1 MVSPGVVIAS
11 RFRVV
16 APLGEGGQGRV
27 VRALDL
33 ARGREVALK
42 MVAAHALDAVV
53 AELEVATRLVHPSLA
68 RIADVGRVRVGDRE
82 IAWIA
87 SELIEGV
94 SLARFASG
102 ARWAAMERAIVSA
115 LEGLAALHGAG
126 LRHGDVRA
134 ENVLVAAD
142 GRAVLVDLGLAG
154 ALGSALRGAT
164 PGLVAPEL
172 VRGAR
177 DVDGRGDLYALG
189 IAMRALLPTI
199 GEPVPYAARA
209 VIDALAHDD
218 PARRPSAAEALATLG
233 VRARAVEAIPA
244 ALVGRDGALE
254 ALDALVARVS
264 EGAVGARVVRVVGP
278 SGSGRTAL
286 LSRFR
291 WRCGLR
297 AEIVEPIA
305 GALGDAIARAAGRE
319 GTVRGVA
326 DALAAIDRA
335 SGRGRACVIVIDDA
349 DRLATDA
356 RALLDAITRAIDP
369 RGPIAVVIATSEG
382 EGLRLAPLE
391 TRDVTTW
398 LGARIEPD
406 AIEALTH
413 ASEGL
418 PGRIVAILD
427 ALRGAHVD
435 RAAIAE
441 TVRKLARRG
450 APMDA
455 STTERASAMSIAAA
469 GGTLDDGEADALGL
483 DAARI
488 AALVSRGWARRE
500 RASLRL
506 VVAVED
512 VLASARPAE
521 RRAAFLALAATA
533 ARDPSPQRAIVERA
547 RRLAEAGET
556 DEASALLLGHPD
568 APWDRE
574 RAAIVARASGRAD
587 VLLAL
592 AGIEE
597 RTGRADLALAT
608 IARALRTRPDH
619 SMRAEAREAAASA
632 YLRRGDGARALRVL
646 ARTTGVRH
654 ADLVA
659 RASIQLGRYDEAR
672 RAAEDALR
680 GDAIDDAMR
689 ADLLEDVGVAAG
701 YLGDRSASDRAL
713 AEAERLRRAS
723 GRDDPRA
730 RVRIASY
737 RAIHA
742 YRAGELEAAA
752 ARYREA
758 LAIAEE
764 HALDDQLASAALNL
778 GTTEH
783 LRGELGAAR
792 DAYERALR
800 LAHALGR
807 VRTHAVALFDRA
819 QLLADAGASA
829 RAEIEAVA
837 ALDAARAGGLD
848 AMIACCLELRGAL
861 ALGRGDPDGA
871 TGLANEAIA
880 IADRIGAT
888 RERAELAILEGQIA
902 LARGALDGATSHV
915 DRARDDAGAADARD
929 LIAKSCA
936 TRARIE
942 LAHERPER
950 ALAAAEEGLA
960 ALGPGGARDVEAE
973 LAALAAQAADHAG
986 APATARPFR
995 DRARAIW
1002 ERAALTL
1009 PASERAA
1016 FWAVPKRRDLG
1027 GGERAAPG
1035 ASARERWLER
1045 LLAVNAR
1052 LTSSLRA
1059 TDVLEVAMDAAI
1071 ELTGG
1076 ERGFVLLAD
1085 REGGELR
1092 VAAARHVDRRRVDRA
1107 WLEWSRSIAERVI
1120 ASGEPILSAEATED
1134 ARFAEQRSV
1143 RALGLRSVLAVPIR
1157 GRGGTLG
1164 ALYLDH
1170 RFARGSFAEGG
1181 VGILVAFADQVAIA
1195 LENARLHEE
1204 LATRTREL
1212 ERERRR
1218 IASSLDEKGR
1228 EIERL
1233 EDTIRAMRGA
1243 GPDARYEELGL
1254 IGRGE
1259 AIRALLARVDRV
1271 APAGLPVLITGES
1284 GTGKELVARA
1294 LHRFGPTPE
1303 GPMISINCAALP
1315 ATLLESELFGHA
1327 RGAFTGADRDRVG
1340 LFVRASGGTLFLD
1353 EIGELPLALQAKL
1366 LRALQEREVR
1376 PLGGSRSVAFSARVI
1391 AATHRDLRAD
1401 VAGQR
1406 FREDLFYRLAVVEV
1420 AVPPL
1425 RERLEDLPLLAA
1437 HVIAR
1442 LARETKREPAPRLTP
1457 AALRTLARHAWPGNV
1472 RELENVLASAMVQSE
1487 DARIDA
1493 RDLALD
1499 GGRTPP
1505 ARRSLSR
1512 RDADEREAARVASAL
1527 EASGFNV
1534 SEVCRTLGI
1543 PRTTLYRKMKRWGIE
1558 PGSARDPR

>member
-16 APLGEGGQGRV
+16 APLGQGGQGRV

-42 MVAAHALDAVV
+42 IVAAHALDAVV

-68 RIADVGRVRVGDRE
+68 RIADVGRTRVGDRE

-94 SLARFASG
+94 SLARFAVG
-102 ARWAAMERAIVSA
+102 ARWASMERAIVSA

-126 LRHGDVRA
+126 LRHGDARA

-142 GRAVLVDLGLAG
+142 GRAVWVDLGLAG

-177 DVDGRGDLYALG
+177 DVDGRGDLYAL
-189 IAMRALLPTI
+189 ASAVRALLPALAD
-199 GEPVPYAARA
+199 PVPYAARA

-218 PARRPSAAEALATLG
+218 PARRPDAAEALAKLG
-233 VRARAVEAIPA
+233 ARAHAVDTWPS
-244 ALVGRDGALE
+244 ALVGRDAELDT
-254 ALDALVARVS
+254 LDALVARVS
-264 EGAVGARVVRVVGP
+264 EGAAGARVVRIVGP

-319 GTVRGVA
+319 GAVRGVA

-349 DRLATDA
+349 DRLAADA
-356 RALLDAITRAIDP
+356 RSLLDAITRALDP
-369 RGPIAVVIATSEG
+369 RGPLAIAIATSEG
-382 EGLRLAPLE
+382 DGLALAPLGARE
-391 TRDVTTW
+391 VGSW
-398 LGARIEPD
+398 LGSRLEPD
-406 AIEALTH
+406 AIDALTR
-413 ASEGL
+413 ASDGL

-441 TVRKLARRG
+441 SARRIARSG
-450 APMDA
+450 VPLDA
-455 STTERASAMSIAAA
+455 STAERASAMSIAAA
-469 GGTLDDGEADALGL
+469 GGLLDDGEADALGL

-488 AALVSRGWARRE
+488 AALVARGWARRE
-500 RASLRL
+500 RASTRL
-506 VVAVED
+506 VVPAED

-547 RRLAEAGET
+547 RRLAEAGELE
-556 DEASALLLGHPD
+556 EASALLLGHPD

-587 VLLAL
+587 VLLVL
-592 AGIEE
+592 ARIEE
-597 RTGRADLALAT
+597 RTGRPDLALGT
-608 IARALRTRPDH
+608 IARALRTRPDAA
-619 SMRAEAREAAASA
+619 MRAKAREAAASA

-646 ARTTGVRH
+646 ARAAGRDGRH

-659 RASIQLGRYDEAR
+659 RASIQVGRYDEAR
-672 RAAEDALR
+672 RIAEDALR
-680 GDAIDDAMR
+680 LDALDDTTR
-689 ADLLEDVGVAAG
+689 AELLEDVGVAAG
-701 YLGDRSASDRAL
+701 YLGDRVVAERAL
-713 AEAERLRRAS
+713 AEAEPMRRH
-723 GRDDPRA
+723 DDPRA
-730 RVRIASY
+730 RVRVASY

-783 LRGELGAAR
+783 QRGELGGAR
-792 DAYERALR
+792 EAYERALR

-829 RAEIEAVA
+829 RAEIEASA
-837 ALDAARAGGLD
+837 ALDAARSGGLD
-848 AMIACCLELRGAL
+848 AMVACCLELRGTL
-861 ALGRGDPDGA
+861 ALGRGDLDEA
-871 TGLANEAIA
+871 ARLAGEAIA
-880 IADRIGAT
+880 IADRVGAT
-888 RERAELAILEGQIA
+888 RERAELAILEAEIA
-902 LARGALDGATSHV
+902 LARGALDEATSHV
-915 DRARDDAGAADARD
+915 ERARQSAADARD
-929 LIAKSCA
+929 LVAKSCA
-936 TRARIE
+936 TAARIE
-942 LAHERPER
+942 LARERPER
-950 ALAAAEEGLA
+950 ALGAAEEGLA
-960 ALGPGGARDVEAE
+960 ALGASGARDVEAE
-973 LAALAAQAADHAG
+973 LAALAARAAEGAG

-995 DRARAIW
+995 ERARAIW

-1016 FWAVPKRRDLG
+1016 FWAAPKRRELG
-1027 GGERAAPG
+1027 AIERAVTA

-1157 GRGGTLG
+1157 GRGGALG

-1204 LATRTREL
+1204 LAARTREL

-1233 EDTIRAMRGA
+1233 EDTIRTMRGA

-1254 IGRGE
+1254 IGRSE

-1376 PLGGSRSVAFSARVI
+1376 PLGASRSVAFSARVI

-1401 VAGQR
+1401 VAAQR

-1442 LARETKREPAPRLTP
+1442 LARETRREPAPRPTP
-1457 AALRTLARHAWPGNV
+1457 AALRALSRHAWPGNV

-1487 DARIDA
+1487 GPRIDA

-1499 GGRTPP
+1499 GGRTTAPSS
-1505 ARRSLSR
+1505 RRVSR
-1512 RDADEREAARVASAL
+1512 RDVDDREAARVASAL

-1543 PRTTLYRKMKRWGIE
+1543 PRTTLYRKLKRWGIE
-1558 PGSARDPR
+1558 PGPRPLR